1 MNVQRIAWL
10 TGLMI
15 IVGQAGCASNAIVG
29 TGTQRT
35 GPLFGPLGIT
45 GHNNVVN
52 AMEGSRLGKL
62 SIIGDG
68 NTVTIDDGA
77 TLRKIEFWGK
87 NNVVSIPYNLV
98 VRYTEV
104 GNGNQIMRRAAPWTE
119 EAGEPIRMAEDELL
133 APPASQA
140 GATPR
145 EGASLPDRS
154 ASPMNNDNPGTNGG
168 NEDDPG

>member
-15 IVGQAGCASNAIVG
+15 VVGQAGCASNAIVG

-98 VRYTEV
+98 IRYTEV

-119 EAGEPIRMAEDELL
+119 DAGGPVRIVEDELL
-133 APPASQA
+133 APASQA
-140 GATPR
+140 GTP
-145 EGASLPDRS
+145 PDRE
-154 ASPMNNDNPGTNGG
+154 NPGTNGG
-168 NEDDPG
+168 AEDDPG